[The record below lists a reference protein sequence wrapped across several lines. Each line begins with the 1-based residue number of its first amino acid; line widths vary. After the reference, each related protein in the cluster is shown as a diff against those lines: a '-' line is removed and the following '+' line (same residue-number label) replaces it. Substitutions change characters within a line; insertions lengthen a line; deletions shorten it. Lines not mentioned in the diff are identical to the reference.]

1 MNYIGDIY
9 RPPSEAYS
17 FILQAT
23 VGCANNTCTF
33 CKMYKKDRF
42 FIKPLEEILNDVRE
56 AAASAP
62 WRRVFIGDGDALV
75 MRTDMILAILKE
87 INRTMPF
94 VERISAY
101 ATALDILRKTDE
113 ELRTLR
119 EAGLAMLYIGAES
132 GSNRILQK
140 VDKRITAE
148 ETREALV
155 KAKKAGIRTSVTLI
169 SGLGGKELTKEHAI
183 SSARL
188 LSGIPVDYIAYL
200 TLYLEP
206 GCPMYT
212 DYIEGRFV
220 PLSAEDALREIK
232 LFLEEID
239 CDGAEFRA
247 NHASNY
253 VPLAGHLNRDK
264 EKLLESIDRAL
275 KHDALRSESMRAL

>member
-132 GSNRILQK
+132 GSNLILQK

-148 ETREALV
+148 ETRAALV
-155 KAKKAGIRTSVTLI
+155 KAKKAGIQTSVTLI
-169 SGLGGKELTKEHAI
+169 SGLGGKELTREHAI

>member
-75 MRTDMILAILKE
+75 MRTDKILSILEE

-148 ETREALV
+148 ETRAALV
-155 KAKKAGIRTSVTLI
+155 KAKKAGIQTSVTLI
-169 SGLGGKELTKEHAI
+169 SGLGGKELTREHAI
-183 SSARL
+183 ASAHL
-188 LSGIPVDYIAYL
+188 LSEIPIDYIAYL

-264 EKLLESIDRAL
+264 EKLLETIDRAL

>member
-75 MRTDMILAILKE
+75 MRTDMILSILKE

-132 GSNRILQK
+132 GSNLILQK

-148 ETREALV
+148 ETRAALV

-169 SGLGGKELTKEHAI
+169 SGLGGKELSREHAI
-183 SSARL
+183 ASAQL

-264 EKLLESIDRAL
+264 EKLLETIDRAL

>member
-33 CKMYKKDRF
+33 CKMYKNDRF
-42 FIKPLEEILNDVRE
+42 YIKPLEEILEDVRTGGS
-56 AAASAP
+56 AAP

-75 MRTDMILAILKE
+75 MRTDDLLAILAE
-87 INRTMPF
+87 IKRTMPY

-101 ATALDILRKTDE
+101 ATALDILRKSDE
-113 ELRTLR
+113 ELRTLS

-132 GSNRILQK
+132 GSKRILEK

-148 ETREALV
+148 ETRAALI

-169 SGLGGKELTKEHAI
+169 SGLGGKELSQEHAI

-188 LSGIPVDYIAYL
+188 LSGIPIDYIAYL

-212 DYIEGRFV
+212 DYVEGRFV
-220 PLSAEDALREIK
+220 PLTAEEALREIQ

-253 VPLAGHLNRDK
+253 VPLAGRLNRDK
-264 EKLLESIDRAL
+264 RDLLETIERAL
-275 KHDALRSESMRAL
+275 ARDTLRSEGMRGL

>member
-113 ELRTLR
+113 ELCTLR

-132 GSNRILQK
+132 GSNRVLQK

-148 ETREALV
+148 ETRAALV

-169 SGLGGKELTKEHAI
+169 SGLGGKELSREHAI

-264 EKLLESIDRAL
+264 EKLLETIDRAL

>member
-148 ETREALV
+148 ETRAALV

-169 SGLGGKELTKEHAI
+169 SGLGGKELTREHAI
-183 SSARL
+183 ASAQL

-264 EKLLESIDRAL
+264 EKLLETIDRAL

>member
-75 MRTDMILAILKE
+75 MRTDMILSILEE

-101 ATALDILRKTDE
+101 ATVLDILRKTDE

-132 GSNRILQK
+132 GSNLILQK

-148 ETREALV
+148 ETRTALV

-169 SGLGGKELTKEHAI
+169 SGLGGKELTREHAI
-183 SSARL
+183 ASAQL

-264 EKLLESIDRAL
+264 EKLLETIDRAL

>member
-75 MRTDMILAILKE
+75 MRTDMILSILEE

-132 GSNRILQK
+132 GSNLILQK

-148 ETREALV
+148 ETRTALV

-169 SGLGGKELTKEHAI
+169 SGLGGKELTREHAI
-183 SSARL
+183 ASAQL

-264 EKLLESIDRAL
+264 EKLLETIDRAL

>member
-132 GSNRILQK
+132 GSNLILQK

-148 ETREALV
+148 ETRAALV

-169 SGLGGKELTKEHAI
+169 SGLGGKELTREHAI
-183 SSARL
+183 ASAQL

-264 EKLLESIDRAL
+264 EKLLETIDRAL

>member
-1 MNYIGDIY
+1 MNYVGDIY

-42 FIKPLEEILNDVRE
+42 YIKPLEEILEDVRE
-56 AAASAP
+56 GASSAP
-62 WRRVFIGDGDALV
+62 WLRVFIGDGDALV
-75 MRTDMILAILKE
+75 MRTDDLLSILRE
-87 INRTMPF
+87 IHRTMPY

-113 ELRTLR
+113 ELRKLH
-119 EAGLAMLYIGAES
+119 EAGLAMIYIGAES
-132 GSNRILQK
+132 GSDRILEK

-148 ETREALV
+148 ETRAALI
-155 KAKKAGIRTSVTLI
+155 KAKKSGIRTSVTLI
-169 SGLGGKELTKEHAI
+169 SGLGGKELSQEHAI

-206 GCPMYT
+206 GCPMYD
-212 DYIEGRFV
+212 DYLAGRFV
-220 PLSAEDALREIK
+220 PLSAEDALREIQ

-253 VPLAGHLNRDK
+253 VPLAGQLNRDK
-264 EKLLESIDRAL
+264 KILLETIDRAL
-275 KHDALRSESMRAL
+275 DRDTLRSEGMRGL

>member
-75 MRTDMILAILKE
+75 MRTDMILSILEE

-132 GSNRILQK
+132 GSNLILQK

-148 ETREALV
+148 ETRAALV

-169 SGLGGKELTKEHAI
+169 SGLGGKELSREHAI
-183 SSARL
+183 ASARL

-212 DYIEGRFV
+212 DCIEGRFV

-264 EKLLESIDRAL
+264 EKLLETIDRAL

>member
-132 GSNRILQK
+132 GSNLILQK

-148 ETREALV
+148 ETRAALV

-169 SGLGGKELTKEHAI
+169 SGLGGKELSREHAI
-183 SSARL
+183 ASAQL
-188 LSGIPVDYIAYL
+188 LYGIPVDYIAYL

-264 EKLLESIDRAL
+264 EKLLETIDRAL

>member
-75 MRTDMILAILKE
+75 MRTDMILSILKE

>member
-75 MRTDMILAILKE
+75 MRTDMILSILKE

-264 EKLLESIDRAL
+264 EKLLETIDRAL